1 MSGTTASA
9 DAGLSGRFR
18 AASRA
23 ASAALAGLGV
33 LVLAGWALDIH
44 VIKSLHP
51 SLVSMKANTALAFL
65 LVGMALWLEQEPGVT
80 PGRRRTARI
89 LAAAVALLGTAT
101 LLQYALGLDVGIDQL
116 LARDAPGAIATSSPG
131 RMSPAAAL
139 HFTLVGVAI
148 ILLDL
153 APARGRLRGAE
164 GLVLVVGACAMLPV
178 LGYLYRAPEL
188 YELGQHTSI
197 ALHTALGLFVACA
210 AILCA
215 RPDQGVMQ
223 VVASVSPAGALARRV
238 LPAAILVP
246 VALGWLRLR
255 AQQAGLLDLDSG
267 LALFAGANVVF
278 FAGLVL
284 WNLRALHRSDSARQR
299 ALQAVR
305 GSEADLAIILDSIG
319 DAVVATDSAGRI
331 LRMNPA
337 AEELTGWATAEAAGR
352 ELDEVLRLVS
362 ASARQA
368 VARPAEHLLH
378 DGTLLGLSEAIALI
392 RRDGSERAI
401 ACSGAPIRDADGA
414 LRGAVMVLRDQT
426 AMRAADLTLRESE
439 ARKAAVLEAALDCI
453 VTMDHTGAIVEFNQ
467 AAERTFG
474 YARADVTGKL
484 LGDLLVPASLRDAHK
499 HGLQRYLDGGAPR
512 IIGKRIEVSAMRSD
526 GTEFPAEVTVVRIR
540 SEGSPMFTGYIRDIT
555 ERVRSAEALRA
566 SEARFRRLAGS
577 GLIGIVVAG
586 ADGAIG
592 DANDAFLRMLGHSR
606 EELDAGRL
614 RWGDLAQGGWRDI
627 ERAAREPTGETAGAT
642 APEVELRGREGNQ
655 VPVLLG
661 VTPLDETSTI
671 AFVLDLTE
679 RRQAEAAIST
689 LRRERAAD
697 AKFRALLEA
706 APEAMVIMDQ
716 DGRIALVNSEAERV
730 FGYAREEML
739 GQAVDHL
746 FAGGRFA
753 PDVRSLGADLVMRG
767 RRKDG
772 SEFPIEVSSSP
783 IETEE
788 GPLLSSAIRDISE
801 RKEGE
806 ERLRRAKDEA
816 EIAMGELEA
825 FSYSVAHDLRS
836 PLRSIN
842 GFSSAILEDWG
853 ERLDG
858 DARDYLRR
866 IVAGAE
872 RMGHLIDALLTL
884 ARVSRTELQR
894 EPVDLTHVARS
905 VFAHLQAAQP
915 EREVD
920 FVVHDGLWVQ
930 GDPHLLRVLLE
941 NLLGNAWK
949 FSAQRD
955 LTRIEFGCVR
965 DDDDVYYVR
974 DNGAGFDMR
983 YVNKLFTPFQRLHAT
998 SEFAG
1003 TGIGLATV
1011 QRIVRRHGG
1020 RIWAEAAVDNGLT
1033 FHFTLAGSGGV

>member
-1 MSGTTASA
+1 MSGTTGWA

-18 AASRA
+18 GISRTG
-23 ASAALAGLGV
+23 SAALGGLGLLV
-33 LVLAGWALDIH
+33 LVGWALDIPLL
-44 VIKSLHP
+44 KSLHP
-51 SLVSMKANTALAFL
+51 SLVSMKANAALAFL
-65 LVGMALWLEQEPGVT
+65 LVGSALLLEQEPGVT
-80 PGRRRTARI
+80 PGRRRTARV
-89 LAAAVALLGTAT
+89 LAAAAALIGAAT
-101 LLQYALGLDVGIDQL
+101 LLQYALGLDLGIDQV
-116 LARDAPGAIATSSPG
+116 LARDVPGAIETSAAG
-131 RMSPAAAL
+131 RMSPAAAM
-139 HFTLVGVAI
+139 HFTLIGVAV
-148 ILLDL
+148 ILLDVR
-153 APARGRLRGAE
+153 PARGRLRAAE
-164 GLVLVVGACAMLPV
+164 GLVLIVGVCAMLSA
-178 LGYLYRAPEL
+178 LGYLYGVPML
-188 YELGQHTSI
+188 YEMGP
-197 ALHTALGLFVACA
+197 HTALSLHAAVGLLVACL

-223 VVASVSPAGALARRV
+223 VIASSSPAGALARRV
-238 LPAAILVP
+238 LPAAILLP
-246 VALGWLRLR
+246 AAFGWLRLQ
-255 AQQAGLLDLDSG
+255 AQRAGLFDSDTG
-267 LALFAGANVVF
+267 LALYTGASIVF

-284 WNLRALHRSDSARQR
+284 WNLRALHRSDTARLREQSAK
-299 ALQAVR
+299 
-305 GSEADLAIILDSIG
+305 
-319 DAVVATDSAGRI
+319 
-331 LRMNPA
+331 
-337 AEELTGWATAEAAGR
+337 
-352 ELDEVLRLVS
+352 
-362 ASARQA
+362 
-368 VARPAEHLLH
+368 
-378 DGTLLGLSEAIALI
+378 
-392 RRDGSERAI
+392 
-401 ACSGAPIRDADGA
+401 
-414 LRGAVMVLRDQT
+414 
-426 AMRAADLTLRESE
+426 RAADLTTRESE

-474 YARADVTGKL
+474 YARADVAGKPL
-484 LGDLLVPASLRDAHK
+484 ADLLVPPALRDAHRN
-499 HGLQRYLDGGAPR
+499 GLQRYLSGGTPR

-555 ERVRSAEALRA
+555 ERVRAAEALRA
-566 SEARFRRLAGS
+566 SEARFRRLVES

-586 ADGAIG
+586 ADGEIH
-592 DANDAFLRMLGHSR
+592 DANDAFLKMLEYSR
-606 EELDAGRL
+606 DDLEAGRL
-614 RWGDLAQGGWRDI
+614 RWGDLASSRWGEF
-627 ERAAREPTGETAGAT
+627 ERAARETPGAT
-642 APEVELRGREGNQ
+642 DSATPSEVELRGRDGDK

-661 VTPLDETSTI
+661 ITRLDDVSTI

-679 RRQAEAAIST
+679 RKEAQAAITT

-716 DGRIALVNSEAERV
+716 AGRISLVNSEAERV
-730 FGYAREEML
+730 FGYARAEML
-739 GQAVDHL
+739 GQSVDLL
-746 FAGGRFA
+746 FAGGRFSA
-753 PDVRSLGADLVMRG
+753 DARALGADLVLRG

-783 IETEE
+783 IETED

-825 FSYSVAHDLRS
+825 FSYSVAHDLRA

-842 GFSSAILEDWG
+842 GFSSAMLEDWG
-853 ERLDG
+853 HRLDD

-866 IVAGAE
+866 IVSGAE

-884 ARVSRTELQR
+884 ARVSRTELLR
-894 EPVDLTHVARS
+894 ESVDLTRLARS
-905 VFAHLQAAQP
+905 VFGHLQAVQP
-915 EREVD
+915 ERAAD
-920 FVVHDGLWVQ
+920 FVVHDGLAVL

-949 FSAQRD
+949 FSSRRD

-965 DDDDVYYVR
+965 EDDDVYYVR

-1020 RIWAEAAVDNGLT
+1020 RIWAEAAIDKGST
-1033 FHFTLAGSGGV
+1033 FHFTLAGTSGM